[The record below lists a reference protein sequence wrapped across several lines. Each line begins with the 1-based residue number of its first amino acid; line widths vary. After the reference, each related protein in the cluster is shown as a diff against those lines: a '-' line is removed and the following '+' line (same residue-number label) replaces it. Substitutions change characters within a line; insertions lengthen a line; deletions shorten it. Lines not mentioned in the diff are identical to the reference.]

1 MALKI
6 TKFLSNKDLR
16 ELSAQIDFDFKN
28 FKVINIG
35 EIDGKIQVVL
45 CDNKAL
51 FFLHNNKWIKTLALA
66 DSLPSA
72 FVDKG
77 AIKFVVSGADV
88 MRPGILRLESFSKDD
103 LVAVR
108 EAEHNTPLCVG
119 IALLSSEDMLKME
132 RGKAIK
138 NIHHTG
144 DEIWKLTRA

>member
-16 ELSAQIDFDFKN
+16 ELSTQIDFDFKS
-28 FKVINIG
+28 FKVVNIG

-45 CDNKAL
+45 CDSRAL
-51 FFLHNNKWIKTLALA
+51 FFLHNGKWTKTLALA

-88 MRPGILRLESFSKDD
+88 MRPGILKFESFSKDD
-103 LVAVR
+103 IIAVR
-108 EAEHNTPLCVG
+108 EAEHNTPLCIG
-119 IALLSSEDMLKME
+119 IALLSSDEMQKME
-132 RGKAIK
+132 KGKAIK